1 MLGVR
6 EASTRGGAL
15 LEIANDSSSVRGTEP
30 QSRTFTLTALN
41 ADEDAVSVA
50 ILSIV
55 IDKFD
60 SLRSV

>member
-50 ILSIV
+50 ILS
-55 IDKFD
+55 
-60 SLRSV
+60 SVVV